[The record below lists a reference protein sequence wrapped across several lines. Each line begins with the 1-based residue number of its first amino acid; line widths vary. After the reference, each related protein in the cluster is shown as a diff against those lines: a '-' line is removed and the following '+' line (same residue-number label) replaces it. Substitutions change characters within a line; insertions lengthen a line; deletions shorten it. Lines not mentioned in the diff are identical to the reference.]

1 MKTLTE
7 LQTQAV
13 LDMAEAVKALEL
25 QLAIAQERIR
35 QLEAQIYGGSTKW
48 NI

>member
-1 MKTLTE
+1 MKTLSE

-35 QLEAQIYGGSTKW
+35 QLEAQIYGGTTK
-48 NI
+48 

>member
-1 MKTLTE
+1 MKTLSE

-35 QLEAQIYGGSTKW
+35 QLEAQIYGGSTK
-48 NI
+48 